1 MIGSENICPH
11 PFLGPALALCYS
23 MVPRIQCTEH
33 AHKGL
38 AEGNRTKLLI
48 PLPESS
54 LFIILSLGATD
65 SYCLHPEKS
74 LICNK

>member
-1 MIGSENICPH
+1 MIDSENICPH

-48 PLPESS
+48 PLPGSS